1 MVSGLNVE
9 DSYAD
14 LGILKNGPEEL
25 RGTLSLLLCALTF
38 CNVLREVD
46 HVLRLARGV
55 PQQEESA
62 VGNGDVAVAAN
73 KSLFPFVSIM
83 FSLQEFSV
91 ALRAGGTLIRM
102 DNLIPF
108 RQVA

>member
-1 MVSGLNVE
+1 MVSRLNVE
-9 DSYAD
+9 DAYSN
-14 LGILKNGPEEL
+14 LGILKNRAEEL
-25 RGTLSLLLCALTF
+25 RCSLSFLLGALTF

-62 VGNGDVAVAAN
+62 VCNRDVPVAAN